1 MIIKVRL
8 TMKTF
13 YKTAIAAVA
22 VLLLNSC
29 ASHENFVHKYN
40 SWVGQDINTFIAQVG
55 YPDRTYTL
63 PNNKNKVYVYE
74 ESRIQSYPSMTI
86 GYGGFY
92 GPMYGGMSYGNDIQQ
107 KTCKLFLEVNRKHK
121 IVRWSSRGNNCV
133 SSQPY

>member
-1 MIIKVRL
+1 MRRS
-8 TMKTF
+8 
-13 YKTAIAAVA
+13 YKTAIAASMI
-22 VLLLNSC
+22 LLSTGC
-29 ASHENFVHKYN
+29 ASHSNFVQKYN
-40 SWVGQDINTFIAQVG
+40 AWVGKDINSFIAQVG

-63 PNNKNKVYVYE
+63 PNNHNTVYVYE
-74 ESRIQSYPSMTI
+74 ESRIQSYPTMTL

-92 GPMYGGMSYGNDIQQ
+92 GPYYGGMLYGSDIEQ